1 MESFGFLDLRFYIY
15 RCRTPPLPCTRSYSL
30 LTIILYPRWKR
41 AVKLRFAP
49 FQSNPSFIVEAQ
61 LRCVIEARSEN
72 LLWRLTLSPKITRWA
87 LVLRL
92 RWETVES
99 ASVDACASVYVLL
112 LRSRRRS
119 GLMSVIVAG
128 GFTTLYSYLF
138 PRVLCYSC
146 WFLFVHPFFYSLS
159 VRFSGLFSQDIEM
172 EHALIRFYCYQQ
184 FDNT

>member
-119 GLMSVIVAG
+119 ISIRIDERHCRWRIHY
-128 GFTTLYSYLF
+128 FSEIHLYQAEAASIYRYL
-138 PRVLCYSC
+138 RWDAQKLINLCK
-146 WFLFVHPFFYSLS
+146 SLY
-159 VRFSGLFSQDIEM
+159 LK
-172 EHALIRFYCYQQ
+172 
-184 FDNT
+184 T